1 MVERKEY
8 MDKIKSFMNKDLI
21 KVITGVRR
29 SGKSYFLKLI
39 IEELIKNGVSRENI
53 LLMDLELPKYN
64 HINSKEELDE
74 IILNF
79 ISKHENKVYL
89 FFDEIQN
96 VSRWEISVNSY
107 FKLPNV
113 EIYITGSNSKLLS
126 GELATYLTGRYV
138 SIEMYP
144 FSFNEFLDFKE
155 EINEKPI
162 IKNELYSEIENY
174 FEEYLIYS
182 GFPISIAISNNKEI
196 ILNDLFSSIVLRDII
211 ERHEL
216 RNVGLFDRI
225 MKFLISHIG
234 SLISANS
241 LYNYLKHENWG
252 IGKATIYNYLKYLE
266 DAYVLSKV
274 SREDLIGKKEISGSE
289 KYYLIDQGFY
299 FSQVDD
305 KQKNIGRIIE
315 NIVYLELLRNDYKVT
330 IGCVNN
336 LEIDFIAKKNG
347 KKIYIQVAYILDS
360 IETINREF
368 KPLLMVKDNYPKYV
382 LSMDKINQSRDGI
395 ENINVINF
403 LRNSRDII

>member
-1 MVERKEY
+1 
-8 MDKIKSFMNKDLI
+8 
-21 KVITGVRR
+21 
-29 SGKSYFLKLI
+29 
-39 IEELIKNGVSRENI
+39 
-53 LLMDLELPKYN
+53 MDLELPKYN

-174 FEEYLIYS
+174 FEEYLIYG
-182 GFPISIAISNNKEI
+182 GFPISIAINNNKEI

-252 IGKATIYNYLKYLE
+252 I
-266 DAYVLSKV
+266 
-274 SREDLIGKKEISGSE
+274 E
-289 KYYLIDQGFY
+289 KQQF
-299 FSQVDD
+299 
-305 KQKNIGRIIE
+305 II
-315 NIVYLELLRNDYKVT
+315 I
-330 IGCVNN
+330 
-336 LEIDFIAKKNG
+336 
-347 KKIYIQVAYILDS
+347 
-360 IETINREF
+360 
-368 KPLLMVKDNYPKYV
+368 
-382 LSMDKINQSRDGI
+382 
-395 ENINVINF
+395 
-403 LRNSRDII
+403 

>member
-144 FSFNEFLDFKE
+144 FSFNEFIDFKE
-155 EINEKPI
+155 ELNEKPI
-162 IKNELYSEIENY
+162 IKMNY
-174 FEEYLIYS
+174 IVKLR
-182 GFPISIAISNNKEI
+182 I
-196 ILNDLFSSIVLRDII
+196 IL
-211 ERHEL
+211 
-216 RNVGLFDRI
+216 RNI
-225 MKFLISHIG
+225 
-234 SLISANS
+234 
-241 LYNYLKHENWG
+241 
-252 IGKATIYNYLKYLE
+252 
-266 DAYVLSKV
+266 
-274 SREDLIGKKEISGSE
+274 
-289 KYYLIDQGFY
+289 
-299 FSQVDD
+299 
-305 KQKNIGRIIE
+305 
-315 NIVYLELLRNDYKVT
+315 
-330 IGCVNN
+330 
-336 LEIDFIAKKNG
+336 
-347 KKIYIQVAYILDS
+347 
-360 IETINREF
+360 
-368 KPLLMVKDNYPKYV
+368 
-382 LSMDKINQSRDGI
+382 
-395 ENINVINF
+395 
-403 LRNSRDII
+403 